1 MSEPP
6 RARIIRRAPTGA
18 IPVPSAR
25 EVHAQPL
32 APAPMPTTTIGRPR
46 AGVPI
51 VTGIVTILSGW
62 ATSVVATD
70 LIAGWWQT
78 DRLFCVA
85 VGFLTLVFAAT
96 TVFGVTLLLRQQP
109 IGRYL
114 IAVGAAIALLT
125 FGAVFIAGARVPWIV
140 YLIPLLQ
147 IASGALAMHPA
158 TKRWLL
164 FG

>member
-1 MSEPP
+1 
-6 RARIIRRAPTGA
+6 
-18 IPVPSAR
+18 
-25 EVHAQPL
+25 
-32 APAPMPTTTIGRPR
+32 MPTTTIGRPS
-46 AGVPI
+46 GNVP
-51 VTGIVTILSGW
+51 VATGIVTILSGW
-62 ATSVVATD
+62 ATGVVATD

-96 TVFGVTLLLRQQP
+96 TVSGVTLLLRQQS

-147 IASGALAMHPA
+147 IASGVLAMHPA